1 METRA
6 DEISCSESK
15 VGSYG
20 TIFSESLFN
29 FEGPKLSLEARPAV
43 GNKGGKYL

>member
-1 METRA
+1 MKHSVPT
-6 DEISCSESK
+6 SK

-43 GNKGGKYL
+43 GNNGGQYL